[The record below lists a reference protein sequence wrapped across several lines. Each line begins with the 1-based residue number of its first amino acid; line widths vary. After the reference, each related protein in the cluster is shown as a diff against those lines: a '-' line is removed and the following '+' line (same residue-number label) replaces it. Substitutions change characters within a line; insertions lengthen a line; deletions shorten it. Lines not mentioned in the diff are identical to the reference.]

1 VDELGLAR
9 RGERWVLRHR
19 LADGSATD
27 VIGWVERI
35 DPETV
40 SIVTSSGAMVE
51 VSAAAIIVAR
61 RAPAAAGG
69 PDPLR
74 TSAEELERHAL
85 PGLLGWSEPLGQWT
99 LRAARGHLIRANS
112 CLAVGDPGMPIVA
125 AAARVAEFGAAH
137 GIEPRAQVIAG
148 SDIEAALRKLGW
160 VDAYSATDVLV
171 CRLSTFLGE
180 SLPDPDTEITETLTD
195 TWMEAYR
202 RSHPNDPDPA
212 ILKMILAGNPP
223 RAFAGVAAGERNVLA
238 IGRGHVSGPW
248 LGLGSIWTGDDH
260 RLEGLARRIMVA
272 LGHWGARRGARY
284 CYLEV
289 ASGDEELRELCT
301 KLGFIV
307 HHRCRFLTVP
317 TERPEVC

>member
-1 VDELGLAR
+1 MDGLGLAR

-35 DPETV
+35 DPTTV
-40 SIVTSSGAMVE
+40 SIVTSAGAEVE
-51 VSAAAIIVAR
+51 VPAAAIIVAR

-85 PGLLGWSEPLGQWT
+85 PGWLGLSEPLGQWT
-99 LRAARGHLIRANS
+99 LRAAGGHTVRANS
-112 CLAVGDPGMPIVA
+112 CLAVGDPGMSIVA
-125 AAARVAEFGAAH
+125 AAAQVAEFSAAH
-137 GIEPRAQVIAG
+137 GIEPRVQVIAG

-160 VDAYSATDVLV
+160 ADGYPPTDVLV
-171 CRLSTFLGE
+171 CRLSTFLGD

-195 TWMEAYR
+195 EWVEAYR
-202 RSHPNDPDPA
+202 RGTPNDPDPA
-212 ILKMILAGNPP
+212 VLKMILAGNPP
-223 RAFAGVAAGERNVLA
+223 RAFASVAAGQPNLLA
-238 IGRGHVSGPW
+238 IGRGQVSGPW
-248 LGLGSIWTGDDH
+248 LGLGAIWTADDH
-260 RLEGLARRIMVA
+260 RLPGAANRIMVT

-289 ASGDEELRELCT
+289 AGGDEKLRELCT
-301 KLGFIV
+301 MLGFTV
-307 HHRCRFLTVP
+307 HHGCRFLTAP
-317 TERPEVC
+317 TERP